1 MRHYN
6 CRIAIRLEALERDKI
21 DRLIFERKFKNR
33 SQAIR
38 AALAEF
44 NDKRLLSLAELD
56 DDIEAL
62 RKRIKENVVPKLR

>member
-38 AALAEF
+38 AALAE
-44 NDKRLLSLAELD
+44 LLSKSE
-56 DDIEAL
+56 
-62 RKRIKENVVPKLR
+62 